1 MQLKDKIAY
10 VTGAGSGIGKAA
22 ALMMAREGADVAVLS
37 RTQSEIEQTA
47 EEVRALGRDALA
59 IVGDIS
65 VEEDMRDAAD
75 RIIERW
81 GKLDIVFANAG
92 INGTLAPFEEIALEE
107 WNRTITINLT
117 GTFLTLKYTVPH
129 MKAHGAG
136 SIIVNASINGTY
148 LFSNGGMG
156 AYATT
161 KAGLVGF
168 TKMIA
173 QELSHFGIRANVLC
187 TGWTQTDIRDNTY
200 SRDTSSVRPQKRS
213 YPIPL
218 KGLKA
223 ASPDD
228 IANLV
233 LFLASDASRFITG
246 ADILIDGGETLIR
259 G

>member
-1 MQLKDKIAY
+1 MQLEGKIAY

-22 ALMMAREGADVAVLS
+22 ALMMARAGADVAVLS

-81 GKLDIVFANAG
+81 GQLDIVFANAG
-92 INGTLAPFEEIALEE
+92 INGTFAPFEEIALEE

-117 GTFLTLKYTVPH
+117 GTFLTLKYAIPH
-129 MKAHGAG
+129 MKARGSG

-148 LFSNGGMG
+148 LFSNGGMS

-173 QELSHFGIRANVLC
+173 QELSRFGVRANVLC

-200 SRDTSSVRPQKRS
+200 SRDTSSVRPEKRS

-218 KGLKA
+218 KGVKA